1 MSTISNYERVLEGL
15 ALSDERIVVVTAENR
30 AAIRGLPDKLGHRFV
45 DVGIAEQ
52 TMIGAAA
59 GLALRG
65 RIPVCHALATFLV
78 MRAFEFIRTDVGIAR
93 LPVKLVGGVPG
104 FLSDG
109 NGPTH
114 QAIEDVALMRSVPNM
129 QIVCPADREELA
141 LALPAILASPEPT
154 YVRYCATEPAVAH
167 DARFE
172 LGRAEVLSQGNEV
185 AILTYGFLVR
195 EAEKA
200 RTILEKQGVSVRLVN
215 LRSLAP
221 IDEVV
226 VLEAMR
232 ECSLVVTF
240 EDHLLTGGLHSI
252 VSELLARD
260 PPKVQPRARLLPIA
274 LGTWF
279 KPGRLEEIL
288 DYEGFSGR
296 ALADRVVTALGSRGR
311 SNSRPTLGDRALP
324 NIDESRRLLAR
335 AEPLIPAAT
344 QTLAK
349 GPGQFVRGVAPV
361 YAKRGKGG
369 RVWDVDGNE
378 FVDLQM
384 AVGPLSLGYGY
395 PAVDDAIRA
404 QLDDG
409 ITFSL
414 MHPLEVEVAE
424 LVQRVVPGAE
434 MVRYSK
440 TGCDVTS
447 AAVRLARAFTGRN
460 KVLSCGYHGWHDW
473 HVAVTD
479 RHRGVPSAVQ
489 DLSWTFPYNDPA
501 ALRAALDA
509 DVACVILEPTVV
521 EAPAPGYLAAVR
533 DACHANGSL
542 LVFDEMWTGFRL
554 ALGGAQEHYGV
565 AADLACFS
573 KAVANGMPLSM
584 LTGRRDVMR
593 LLDEDVFFFTTF
605 GGEALSLA
613 AAKATI
619 LELER
624 HDVPAYLARQGRK
637 IKDGYN
643 AIARELGISYTAAI
657 GHDCRSLV
665 TFSPE
670 AGDPLLAKSFV
681 QQELIRR
688 GVLWSGF
695 HTVSFGHTD
704 DDVEHVVAAY
714 REVLPLL
721 ARAVRDGAVRESL
734 RGDAV
739 RPVFRKTSKFD
750 TKPRRV

>member
-1 MSTISNYERVLEGL
+1 MSSSQTYERTLEKL
-15 ALSDERIVVVTAENR
+15 AMDDERIVVVTAENR
-30 AAIRGLPDKLGHRFV
+30 AAIRGLPEKLGPRFV

-65 RIPVCHALATFLV
+65 RIPICHALATFLV

-129 QIVCPADREELA
+129 QIVCPSDRAELVA
-141 LALPAILASPEPT
+141 ALPEILASSEPT
-154 YVRYCATEPAVAH
+154 YVRYCASEPAVEHVSA
-167 DARFE
+167 FE
-172 LGRAEVLSQGNEV
+172 LGRAEALSEGSDV
-185 AILTYGFLVR
+185 AILTYGFLLR
-195 EAEKA
+195 EAVKA
-200 RTILEKQGVSVRLVN
+200 RALLEAQDRTVRLVDM
-215 LRSLAP
+215 RSLAP
-221 IDEVV
+221 IDEAAI
-226 VLEAMR
+226 LAAAR
-232 ECSLVVTF
+232 ECSIVVTF
-240 EDHLLTGGLHSI
+240 EDHLLAGGLYAI
-252 VSELLARD
+252 VCELLVRRGVKARVV
-260 PPKVQPRARLLPIA
+260 PVA

-279 KPGRLEEIL
+279 KPGRLDDVL
-288 DYEGFSGR
+288 AYEGFTGS
-296 ALADRVVTALGSRGR
+296 ALAERIVSLLGRRPGPLGGR
-311 SNSRPTLGDRALP
+311 DLP
-324 NIDESRRLLAR
+324 SIVASERLLAR
-335 AEPLIPAAT
+335 AMGLVPAAT

-361 YAKRGKGG
+361 YAKRGKAGH
-369 RVWDVDGNE
+369 VWDVDGNE
-378 FVDLQM
+378 YVDLQM

-424 LVQRVVPGAE
+424 LVRRVVPGTE
-434 MVRYSK
+434 MVRFSK

-447 AAVRLARAFTGRN
+447 AAVRLARAFTGRS

-479 RHRGVPSAVQ
+479 RHRGVPGAVQ
-489 DLSWTFPYNDPA
+489 DLSWTFPYNDID
-501 ALRAALDA
+501 ALRASLDN

-521 EAPAPGYLAAVR
+521 EAPAPGYLQALR
-533 DACHANGSL
+533 DACRENGAL

-554 ALGGAQEHYGV
+554 ALGGAQERFGV
-565 AADLACFS
+565 TADLACFS
-573 KAVANGMPLSM
+573 KAVANGMPLSI
-584 LTGRRDVMR
+584 LSGRGDVMR

-619 LELER
+619 HEIEK
-624 HDVPAYLARQGRK
+624 HDVPAYLARQGRR
-637 IKDGYN
+637 IKEGYN
-643 AIARELGISYTAAI
+643 AIARDLGLTYTSAV

-665 TFSPE
+665 TFSPD
-670 AGDPLLAKSFV
+670 AGDPLAMKSLV

-695 HTVSFGHTD
+695 HTMTFGHTD
-704 DDVEHVVAAY
+704 ADVDHVLASY
-714 REVLPLL
+714 REVLPIL
-721 ARAVRDGAVRESL
+721 ARAVEGGVVRETL
-734 RGDAV
+734 RGEPV
-739 RPVFRKTSKFD
+739 RPVFRRTTKFD
-750 TKPRRV
+750 TKPRRT